1 MIGHTDNQT
10 DIDAPIGFVWEQ
22 TNEVRNWP
30 NLFTEY
36 AAVEVLEE
44 GADSVVF
51 RLTTHPDEQ
60 GRTWSWVSERTWDK
74 DTWTVRARRVET
86 GPFEFMNLTWTY
98 EEIAPDRTRLRWVQD
113 FRMKP
118 DAPVDT
124 AQMTDRINNNS
135 PVQLAHVKA
144 GVERRRRLPVGFH
157 DVPSNTRRGG
167 DLRTLVAPSTV
178 GSSAGFCGAVRLA
191 PGEKVTEHYHPYSE
205 EFLFVTGGELR
216 VDLDGEPVRVTAEQ
230 GLLIPR
236 EVRHRLVNVG
246 RTDVLAVFHL
256 SPLAP
261 RPELGHVDTET
272 APDSEAAPQP
282 ASAAS

>member
-1 MIGHTDNQT
+1 MIGHTDNQI
-10 DIDAPIGFVWEQ
+10 DIDAPIGFVWEL
-22 TNEVRNWP
+22 TNDVRDWP

-44 GADSVVF
+44 TAGSVVF
-51 RLTTHPDEQ
+51 RLTMHPDEQ
-60 GRTWSWVSERTWDK
+60 GRTWSWISERIWDK

-98 EEIAPDRTRLRWVQD
+98 EEIAPDRSRLRWVQD
-113 FRMKP
+113 FRMKA
-118 DAPVDT
+118 DAPVGT
-124 AQMTDRINNNS
+124 AAMTDRINTNS
-135 PVQLAHVKA
+135 PVQLAAVKA
-144 GVERRRRLPVGFH
+144 GVEHRRLLPVGFH

-167 DLRTLVAPSTV
+167 DLRTLVSPGTV
-178 GSSAGFCGAVRLA
+178 GSSAGFCGAVRIA

-216 VDLDGEPVRVTAEQ
+216 VDLDGEPVRVGAEQ

-246 RTDVLAVFHL
+246 EADVLAVFHL

-272 APDSEAAPQP
+272 AESQP
-282 ASAAS
+282 TPVAS